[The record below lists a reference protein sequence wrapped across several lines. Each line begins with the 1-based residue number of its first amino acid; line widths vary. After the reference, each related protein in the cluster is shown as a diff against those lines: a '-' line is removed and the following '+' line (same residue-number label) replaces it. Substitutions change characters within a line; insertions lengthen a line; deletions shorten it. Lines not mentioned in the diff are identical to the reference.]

1 MLFAVKRAAKMFHL
15 QNTLFVNL
23 RCLLSTY
30 RHCSQIPSFSVEKS
44 HKAGSI
50 WGARQ
55 TYFNIK

>member
-1 MLFAVKRAAKMFHL
+1 MLFAIKRATKMFYL
-15 QNTLFVNL
+15 QHTLFVNL
-23 RCLLSTY
+23 LSTY
-30 RHCSQIPSFSVEKS
+30 GHCSQIPSFSVEES